1 MVSWDQRCLPLTN
14 KSLSS
19 IFCNHF
25 LSEVLQI
32 KRCRTWSR
40 QDRFKIGFRC
50 EQRRRRRRKRRRR
63 ERGGAS
69 VWSKI
74 CTSQATRPALR
85 CPVSSL
91 LQPSSRYLWVSFHTY
106 LYERTRTRR
115 SNCST
120 CCTQARYLLYL
131 YSFLLYI
138 VRSLRSVRALAVVS
152 ERDGPTAVEDGALHN
167 VFRAAPRTK
176 LEIGVAIAQAI
187 DNERHTT
194 PSNPFGVLGTVQNL
208 ATFYG
213 FKERRLEPTAR
224 RGPGGAAA
232 PV

>member
-1 MVSWDQRCLPLTN
+1 MVENLYFASYKTCSAVSCVFPFAAEQQVFMGFI
-14 KSLSS
+14 SY
-19 IFCNHF
+19 
-25 LSEVLQI
+25 VLV
-32 KRCRTWSR
+32 
-40 QDRFKIGFRC
+40 
-50 EQRRRRRRKRRRR
+50 
-63 ERGGAS
+63 RG
-69 VWSKI
+69 VVIVVLVVHK
-74 CTSQATRPALR
+74 
-85 CPVSSL
+85 
-91 LQPSSRYLWVSFHTY
+91 
-106 LYERTRTRR
+106 
-115 SNCST
+115 
-120 CCTQARYLLYL
+120 QARYLLYL

>member
-1 MVSWDQRCLPLTN
+1 
-14 KSLSS
+14 
-19 IFCNHF
+19 
-25 LSEVLQI
+25 
-32 KRCRTWSR
+32 
-40 QDRFKIGFRC
+40 
-50 EQRRRRRRKRRRR
+50 
-63 ERGGAS
+63 
-69 VWSKI
+69 
-74 CTSQATRPALR
+74 
-85 CPVSSL
+85 
-91 LQPSSRYLWVSFHTY
+91 
-106 LYERTRTRR
+106 
-115 SNCST
+115 
-120 CCTQARYLLYL
+120 L

-152 ERDGPTAVEDGALHN
+152 ERDGPTAVEDRALHN

>member
-1 MVSWDQRCLPLTN
+1 MVENLYCASYKTCSAVSCVFPFAAEQQVFMGFI
-14 KSLSS
+14 SY
-19 IFCNHF
+19 
-25 LSEVLQI
+25 VLVRGVVI
-32 KRCRTWSR
+32 VVLVVHKR
-40 QDRFKIGFRC
+40 D
-50 EQRRRRRRKRRRR
+50 
-63 ERGGAS
+63 
-69 VWSKI
+69 
-74 CTSQATRPALR
+74 
-85 CPVSSL
+85 
-91 LQPSSRYLWVSFHTY
+91 TY
-106 LYERTRTRR
+106 
-115 SNCST
+115 
-120 CCTQARYLLYL
+120 YL